1 MRVPP
6 GPSAGPEF
14 GAYRDRAEV
23 LLPMQI
29 SPRYDGPAVLRFDPS
44 PRDPSVPM
52 LRQRRRLA
60 TLLATLDE
68 GQWAAP
74 SRCDG
79 WTCSDVVRHLTTVNA
94 FWATSIAAG
103 RSGLPT
109 RYLAEFDPVAT
120 PAQLVEAAPA
130 TTTAEL
136 LDTYTVTIA
145 SLAAALDGLDPAD
158 RALPAEAPPGHLSID
173 AVILHALWD
182 SWIYERDIA
191 LPLGLAPDEEPDEV
205 AAGLRYA
212 VGLGPA
218 LLATTGSLRTG
229 QFAVRAESPVVSLT
243 VEIGPDVVVRDSA
256 GATALPTINGS
267 AVELL
272 ESFSLR
278 SSPPALPGTDGWM
291 VEGLSVLFDQA
302 G

>member
-1 MRVPP
+1 MK
-6 GPSAGPEF
+6 
-14 GAYRDRAEV
+14 
-23 LLPMQI
+23 I
-29 SPRYDGPAVLRFDPS
+29 KPRYDGPAVLRFEPAPKDPA
-44 PRDPSVPM
+44 VPM

-60 TLLATLDE
+60 ALLATFDE

-74 SRCDG
+74 SRCRG
-79 WTCSDVVRHLTTVNA
+79 WASRDVVSHLITVNS
-94 FWATSIAAG
+94 FWTASITAG
-103 RSGLPT
+103 RSGVPT
-109 RYLAEFDPVAT
+109 RYLAGFDPVAT
-120 PAQLVEAAPA
+120 PAQMVDSAPA
-130 TTTAEL
+130 ATTPEL
-136 LDTYTVTIA
+136 LDAFTA
-145 SLAAALDGLDPAD
+145 SNESLAAALDGIDARG
-158 RALPAEAPPGHLSID
+158 RARPAEAPPGHLAID
-173 AVILHALWD
+173 AVVLHALWD
-182 SWIYERDIA
+182 GWIHERDIA

-218 LLATTGSLRTG
+218 LLAANGSTRTG
-229 QFAVRAESPVVSLT
+229 RFAVRADGPGVELA
-243 VEIGPDVVVRDSA
+243 VEISPDVVVRDDS
-256 GATALPTINGS
+256 GASPLPTIVGG